1 MLTRSE
7 CKSSAEVIQF
17 LTIYPNASCLP
28 TPSSEFM
35 NSAATINS
43 SSPGLTSNSSAQAS
57 PKSPLFGEV
66 VLLDSIG
73 GVSSNNNKEGW
84 NSEPSSPQPVHTS
97 SSNNATSNNNN
108 NTPKK
113 SNSNP
118 SIMMI
123 GGGGMTL
130 KKLMNQNKLVQQE
143 LDQGYGYTWFT
154 YNKQHN
160 KLNDFKPPNDDI
172 ILKDKFGNASV
183 DFARHNLFDMSDLSS
198 RTLFREGL
206 HVNEAWQVRSKAA
219 SNMIKQHWF
228 SSASTNK
235 SYNNNN
241 NNHFSDS
248 GRDSASS
255 GVASGWS
262 QDVDMMS
269 SLACFWL
276 DFHYCVFIHQHEVS

>member
-43 SSPGLTSNSSAQAS
+43 SSPSGLTSNSSAQAS

-73 GVSSNNNKEGW
+73 GNNNKEGW
-84 NSEPSSPQPVHTS
+84 NPEPSPQPVSTS
-97 SSNNATSNNNN
+97 SN

-118 SIMMI
+118 NMMI
-123 GGGGMTL
+123 GSGVTL

-154 YNKQHN
+154 YNNQHN
-160 KLNDFKPPNDDI
+160 KLNDFRPPNDDI
-172 ILKDKFGNASV
+172 ILKDKVGNASV
-183 DFARHNLFDMSDLSS
+183 DFARHSLFDMSDLSS

-219 SNMIKQHWF
+219 SNIVKQYWF
-228 SSASTNK
+228 SSASVNK

-241 NNHFSDS
+241 NNNFSDS